1 MGAGM
6 SGMPLPRNA
15 PSQMQFPA
23 QQHPHMLQG
32 ERPAWHRPSTEG
44 SWVLVCT
51 HQALYSLSATPR
63 LCKTLLLHETSGLA
77 CD

>member
-15 PSQMQFPA
+15 TSQMQFPA

-32 ERPAWHRPSTEG
+32 DIASMASAFSNAQAGARKHPSGT
-44 SWVLVCT
+44 
-51 HQALYSLSATPR
+51 ALSAAPR
-63 LCKTLLLHETSGLA
+63 LRKALLLHQTSALA